1 MQIKSDKIE
10 MQLTLSDYTIY
21 IKSVN
26 AQLIHE
32 IEARSYSR
40 IFVLCDTN
48 TAQYC
53 LPILSKALDG
63 KILNIIKIPAGELHK
78 NIDTC
83 QTIWTALMQGQAD
96 RKSLLLN
103 LGGGVI
109 GDMGGFCAATFKRGI
124 DFMQIP
130 TTLLS
135 QVDASIGGKLGIDFG
150 EIKNSVGI
158 FCNPKA
164 IFIDTR
170 FLETLSAR
178 ELRSGYAEILKHSLI
193 ADAEQWKR
201 LSQNVTL
208 KDLNWSTIIP
218 ESLKIKQQIV
228 AQDPFEQ
235 NIRKGLNFGHTVGHA
250 FESLALNTDTP
261 LLHGEAIAE
270 GMVAEAYLSY
280 RLGTLSEQELESI
293 LLYINTLYK
302 PMQRFTLNDYDA
314 LYALMLQD
322 KKNEGDK
329 IMFTTLRGIGNFDYN
344 TQCNKTLI
352 MESFDFF
359 NESTNRFS
367 KSF

>member
-1 MQIKSDKIE
+1 
-10 MQLTLSDYTIY
+10 MQLKLSDYTIY
-21 IKSVN
+21 IESLNERLASVI
-26 AQLIHE
+26 ATH
-32 IEARSYSR
+32 AYSR

-48 TAQYC
+48 TAKCC
-53 LPILSKALDG
+53 LPKLQEALG
-63 KILNIIKIPAGELHK
+63 NTALTVIEIQAGELHK

-83 QTIWTALMQGQAD
+83 QIIWNALMHGKAD

-109 GDMGGFCAATFKRGI
+109 GDMGGFCAATFKRGM
-124 DFMQIP
+124 DFMQLP

-150 EIKNSVGI
+150 DIKNSIGV

-170 FLETLSAR
+170 FLETLSAH

-193 ADAEQWKR
+193 ADAEQWES

-208 KDLNWSTIIP
+208 ATLDWNVIIP
-218 ESLKIKQQIV
+218 ESLKIKQHIV

-235 NIRKGLNFGHTVGHA
+235 NIRKGLNFGHTIGHA
-250 FESLALNTDTP
+250 FESMALNTATP

-270 GMVAEAYLSY
+270 GMVMEAYLSH
-280 RLGTLSEQELESI
+280 RLGTLSTTDFEAI
-293 LLYINTLYK
+293 LLYIKALYK
-302 PMQRFTLNDYDA
+302 PIVRFTPENYEV
-314 LYALMLQD
+314 LYSLMLQD

-329 IMFTTLRGIGNFDYN
+329 IMFTTLRGIGNFEYN
-344 TQCNKTLI
+344 TQCSKALV
-352 MESFDFF
+352 MESLNFFNKNITDFF
-359 NESTNRFS
+359 
-367 KSF
+367 